1 MRLVLAPIV
10 AVAKEIMVVAEGDMV
25 AAEEDKGGKQDSK
38 IEAGEGADV
47 VTNHR
52 YPNII
57 GAYKNS
63 PKFAVL
69 GRRFCYDPSMSVNA
83 NIMDKIL
90 HLNM

>member
-1 MRLVLAPIV
+1 VKLVLAPIV
-10 AVAKEIMVVAEGDMV
+10 AVAKENIV
-25 AAEEDKGGKQDSK
+25 AAEEDKGGKEDSK

-63 PKFAVL
+63 LKFAFL
-69 GRRFCYDPSMSVNA
+69 GRRFCYDPSTPVSA